1 MNDFQLTRTLD
12 EDAAEAAL
20 RTDVRDGL
28 TRSPKSLP
36 PKWFYDARGS
46 ELFEE
51 ITRLP
56 EYYPTRA
63 EREILLER
71 AREIASVS
79 GARTLVEL
87 GSGSSEKT
95 RHLIEALPALDT
107 YVPVDVSESAL
118 TGAAKIL
125 LEEHPGLRVHALLA
139 DFTRAMRLPESPG
152 PRLVVFLGGTIG
164 NLLPP
169 ERAVFLADVR
179 AMLSPGDALLMGTDL
194 VKDPAVLV
202 SAYDDAQGVTAEFN
216 RNVLSVVNRELG
228 ADFHTADF
236 EHVAVWNREHEWIEM
251 RLRARGPVVV
261 KVRALDLEVPFEAG
275 EEILTEIS
283 AKFRQEGVRREL
295 ASAGLELTHWWTD
308 SAGRF
313 ALSLSV
319 ADGIGTD
326 PWDGTPGSSGAA
338 GRDAGTGSEGSPS
351 TAA

>member
-1 MNDFQLTRTLD
+1 MNSFQLTRTLD
-12 EDAAEAAL
+12 EDTAETAL
-20 RTDVRDGL
+20 RADVLHGL
-28 TRSPKSLP
+28 THTPKVLP

-71 AREIASVS
+71 AREIAAES

-95 RHLIEALPALDT
+95 RHLIEAMPALDT

-118 TGAAKIL
+118 RGAATAL
-125 LEEHPGLRVHALLA
+125 LADHPGLRVHALLA
-139 DFTRAMRLPESPG
+139 DFTRAMQLPDSPG

-169 ERAVFLADVR
+169 ERAVFLASVR

-194 VKDPAVLV
+194 VKDEAVLV
-202 SAYDDAQGVTAEFN
+202 TAYDDARGVTAEFN
-216 RNVLSVVNRELG
+216 KNVLAVINRELD

-236 EHVAVWNREHEWIEM
+236 EHVAVWNREQEWIEM
-251 RLRARGPVVV
+251 RLRARSELTV
-261 KVRALDLEVPFEAG
+261 KVRALDLVVPFAEG
-275 EEILTEIS
+275 EEILTEVS
-283 AKFRQEGVRREL
+283 AKFRREGVRKEL
-295 ASAGLELTHWWTD
+295 AAAGLELTQWWTD
-308 SAGRF
+308 AAGRF

-319 ADGIGTD
+319 AEG
-326 PWDGTPGSSGAA
+326 PV
-338 GRDAGTGSEGSPS
+338 GRS
-351 TAA
+351 